1 MGEHIF
7 AAAVPRNEAVQ
18 KVQHKNY
25 FFEIVMFPETYE
37 LSKIISDT
45 INALFKRRLVD
56 RVLRLWTKVARGQGF
71 PRRDQIEPSMLG
83 VDWGNCLVIAVQSP
97 VELSNFAA
105 VGDNLSFAHSP
116 NESLAGVLLSYLP
129 QVISECRCLMIEGRA
144 SLRDI
149 GILYRSALYP
159 LSDDG
164 IAIDHVLGAANYRP
178 LRENKDLILP
188 LIRTKWL

>member
-1 MGEHIF
+1 
-7 AAAVPRNEAVQ
+7 
-18 KVQHKNY
+18 
-25 FFEIVMFPETYE
+25 MFPETYE

-45 INALFKRRLVD
+45 IKALFKRRLVD
-56 RVLRLWTKVARGQGF
+56 RVLRLWIEMAREQGF

-83 VDWGNCLVIAVQSP
+83 VDCANCLVIAVQSP
-97 VELSNFAA
+97 VELSYFVA
-105 VGDNLSFAHSP
+105 VGENLSFAHSP

-129 QVISECRCLMIEGRA
+129 QVLSECRCLMIEGRA

-164 IAIDHVLGAANYRP
+164 SAIDHVLGAANYRP
-178 LRENKDLILP
+178 LRENEGLITP